1 MNEIVLT
8 ERLREDYKSLPTVI
22 QKKLKKQIKFLTEDP
37 KHRSLQIHR
46 IEGTRYLEF
55 YVDIT
60 YRCVFR
66 QGGNVYYLLA
76 VGPHKV
82 VDEFSRK

>member
-8 ERLREDYKSLPTVI
+8 ERLKGDFKSLPVTI
-22 QKKLKKQIKFLTEDP
+22 QKKLKKQVKFLAENP

-46 IEGTRYLEF
+46 IEGTRYWEL
-55 YVDIT
+55 YVDIA

-66 QGGNVYYLLA
+66 QEGDIYYLLA
-76 VGPHKV
+76 VGPHKII
-82 VDEFSRK
+82 DEFSRK

>member
-8 ERLREDYKSLPTVI
+8 ERLKDDYKSLPFAI
-22 QKKLKKQIKFLTEDP
+22 QKKLKKQIKFLAENP
-37 KHRSLQIHR
+37 KHQSLQIHR
-46 IEGTRYLEF
+46 IEGTRYWEF
-55 YVDIT
+55 YVDIS

-66 QGGNVYYLLA
+66 QDGNTYFLLA
-76 VGPHKV
+76 VGHHKV

>member
-8 ERLREDYKSLPTVI
+8 ERLREDFRALPTEI
-22 QKKLKKQIKFLTEDP
+22 QKKLKKQIKFLAENP

-46 IEGTRYLEF
+46 VEGTRYWEF
-55 YVDIT
+55 YINVA

-66 QGGNVYYLLA
+66 QEGNVYYLLA

-82 VDEFSRK
+82 INEYSRK